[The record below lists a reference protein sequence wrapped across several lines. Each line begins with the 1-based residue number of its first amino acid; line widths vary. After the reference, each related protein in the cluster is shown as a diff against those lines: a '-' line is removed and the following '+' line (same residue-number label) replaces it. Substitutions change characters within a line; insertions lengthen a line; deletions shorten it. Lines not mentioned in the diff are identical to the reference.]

1 MSYSLHTVVQIDVRQ
16 VRMANLT
23 DRIESRTPLGISTSL
38 GRLIASGE
46 LAAGERLPTVRELA
60 AELAVSPATVSQA
73 WKALAAAGLIES
85 HGRNGSFVRAT
96 VTPERSTFSQP
107 HSDGSG
113 LPGLDLSRGTP
124 DPQLLPGLGRALSR
138 VSQRAETSAYMEL
151 PVIPEL
157 LGVLS
162 ASWPYPVESITIV
175 NGALDAISR
184 SIEQVARFG
193 ERVVVENP
201 GFPPF
206 FDLLKRLGL
215 EAEPVDVDEHGIVPE
230 SFHAALRRSPALVIL
245 QPRALNPTG
254 ASMTSERAE
263 ILARMIGDDTPF
275 SHVMVIE
282 DDHSG
287 DITAAPDV
295 SLGAWI
301 PDRVL
306 HVRSYSKSHGP
317 DLRIA
322 ALGGTASHINAIEA
336 RRMLGPGW
344 TSRMLQTILHDLLT
358 SSASVAEV
366 SDARRVYF
374 SRQKALTDA
383 LRELG
388 IDLRQADGI
397 NAWIPV
403 DDEQG
408 AILQLAA
415 RGIRVAGGTPFFA
428 AESSQAFIRVTAGA
442 ISGHVASVAEAL
454 AAAARGESGG
464 TPALTTRWA

>member
-1 MSYSLHTVVQIDVRQ
+1 MSYSLHTVLQPGVRQ
-16 VRMANLT
+16 VGNTILIN
-23 DRIESRTPLGISTSL
+23 RIESRTPVGISASM

-46 LAAGERLPTVRELA
+46 LAEGSRLPTVRELA
-60 AELAVSPATVSQA
+60 AGLGVSPATVSQA

-85 HGRNGSFVRAT
+85 RGRNGSFVRGV
-96 VTPERSTFSQP
+96 VTPERSAFSQP
-107 HSDGSG
+107 RSNSSG

-157 LGVLS
+157 LEVLG

-175 NGALDAISR
+175 NGALDAILR

-193 ERVVVENP
+193 DRVVLENP

-206 FDLLKRLGL
+206 YDLLKRLGL
-215 EAEPVDVDEHGIVPE
+215 EAVPVDVDELGIVPE
-230 SFHAALRRSPALVIL
+230 SFSKALESSPALVIL

-263 ILARMIGDDTPF
+263 ILAGMIGDDTP
-275 SHVMVIE
+275 HAHIMVIE

-295 SLGAWI
+295 SLGSWI
-301 PDRVL
+301 PERVL
-306 HVRSYSKSHGP
+306 HVRSFSKSHGP

-322 ALGGTASHINAIEA
+322 ALGGSAHHINAIEA
-336 RRMLGPGW
+336 TRMLGPGW

-358 SSASVAEV
+358 SSESVAEV

-383 LRELG
+383 LRETGL
-388 IDLRQADGI
+388 DVRQADGI
-397 NAWIPV
+397 NAWLPV

-428 AESSQAFIRVTAGA
+428 GESEQAYIRVTAGA
-442 ISGHVASVAEAL
+442 IPGDVSVVAKAL
-454 AAAARGESGG
+454 AAAAKAQPMG

>member
-1 MSYSLHTVVQIDVRQ
+1 MTI
-16 VRMANLT
+16 LT
-23 DRIESRTPLGISTSL
+23 ELIESRTPVGISASL

-46 LAAGERLPTVRELA
+46 LAAGERLPTVRALAEELG
-60 AELAVSPATVSQA
+60 VSPATVSQA

-85 HGRNGSFVRAT
+85 HGRNGSFVRGPT
-96 VTPERSTFSQP
+96 TPERSTFSQP
-107 HSDGSG
+107 HANSSG

-138 VSQRAETSAYMEL
+138 VSHRAETSAYMEL

-175 NGALDAISR
+175 NGALDAIYR
-184 SIEQVARFG
+184 SIEQVSRFG
-193 ERVVVENP
+193 DRVVVENP

-215 EAEPVDVDEHGIVPE
+215 EAVPVDVDEHGIVPA
-230 SFHAALRRSPALVIL
+230 SFSAALGTAPALVIL

-263 ILARMIGDDTPF
+263 TLSGMIGADTPH
-275 SHVMVIE
+275 SRVMVIE

-301 PDRVL
+301 PDRVF

-322 ALGGTASHINAIEA
+322 ALGGPAGHINAIEA
-336 RRMLGPGW
+336 TRMLGPGW
-344 TSRMLQTILHDLLT
+344 TSRMLQTILYELLT
-358 SSASVAEV
+358 SSESVAEV

-388 IDLRQADGI
+388 MDVRQADGI
-397 NAWIPV
+397 NAWLPV
-403 DDEQG
+403 DDEHR

-428 AESSQAFIRVTAGA
+428 AESTQAHIRVTAGA
-442 ISGHVASVAEAL
+442 ISGDVAAVARAL
-454 AAAARGESGG
+454 AAAAHAEPYG
-464 TPALTTRWA
+464 TPGLSTRWA